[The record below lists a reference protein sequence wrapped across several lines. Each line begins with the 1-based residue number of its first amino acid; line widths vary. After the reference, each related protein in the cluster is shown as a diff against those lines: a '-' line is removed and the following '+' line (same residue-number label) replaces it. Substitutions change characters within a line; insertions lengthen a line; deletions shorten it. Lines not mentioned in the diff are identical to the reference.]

1 MHLKYF
7 LAVISLV
14 FLIQCTNAPSDLSNY
29 EKFHYFDEIAL
40 QGVGIP
46 TERQIKEKEFVFVK
60 SDNDLISVYYPY
72 DDILHSYYLKDSLWI
87 RENEYEIEN
96 FNEKCFERWYSRRD
110 TVLIYSNMCYQDKHL
125 VHHNYGIRHNYLN
138 FGFQGKYN
146 IIINKSRFDSIVSNE
161 LILQREKIKNSNLEI
176 SGSRKYNLNNYVL
189 YYPFN
194 KFMKN
199 GRLSNVVNRSRAHEV
214 DLDTFLTKYP
224 EFRYK
229 TNLRDF

>member
-96 FNEKCFERWYSRRD
+96 LAEKRFEKWYIKRD
-110 TVLIYSNMCYQDKHL
+110 SIIIYSEQHF
-125 VHHNYGIRHNYLN
+125 NYLDVLDHSSTFIISKDLIFHIKVEDN
-138 FGFQGKYN
+138 FN
-146 IIINKSRFDSIVSNE
+146 I
-161 LILQREKIKNSNLEI
+161 NS
-176 SGSRKYNLNNYVL
+176 
-189 YYPFN
+189 
-194 KFMKN
+194 
-199 GRLSNVVNRSRAHEV
+199 LS
-214 DLDTFLTKYP
+214 T
-224 EFRYK
+224 
-229 TNLRDF
+229 